1 MDRNLWW
8 GVRKAVGSL
17 VALRKESV
25 DRNTQRRDFKALGLP
40 SLSARRAWI
49 EILSRDAD
57 GAYLVSLSARRAWIE
72 ILTLIIVKRGNTGR
86 SPQGERG

>member
-25 DRNTQRRDFKALGLP
+25 DRNGEPMLNFYLP
-40 SLSARRAWI
+40 
-49 EILSRDAD
+49 
-57 GAYLVSLSARRAWIE
+57 
-72 ILTLIIVKRGNTGR
+72 NCR

>member
-25 DRNTQRRDFKALGLP
+25 DRNLID
-40 SLSARRAWI
+40 
-49 EILSRDAD
+49 EIQLEFNSR
-57 GAYLVSLSARRAWIE
+57 
-72 ILTLIIVKRGNTGR
+72 R